1 MSHTPY
7 RHSVWIDVFGL
18 VLVGT
23 VVLGGVGYLLYHTGH
38 AAHQRLRVSV
48 DPREGNGGV
57 RTRSPQHARPTR
69 SPSFAHSPHAAPR
82 RSQPRRPSPST
93 PSVGDGGPAAG
104 AGVPF
109 SEAWRTDILASLAD
123 PSIAPRST
131 PAELGAPAKTSSPG
145 RSGTGASGSMGS
157 TIGDGGASASGPAG
171 ASWRTEAQRLGRT
184 ARALSGQLGRMDRK
198 RGPGA
203 TAGSE
208 SEGGRNASA
217 RRSGGTVP
225 EPPPP
230 SVPIDDHLHW
240 LLVAGVLW
248 GAWRMWRG
256 G

>member
-38 AAHQRLRVSV
+38 VAHQRLHVAVDSRESSGSV
-48 DPREGNGGV
+48 RPPA
-57 RTRSPQHARPTR
+57 RTRRPQASSAAR
-69 SPSFAHSPHAAPR
+69 APR
-82 RSQPRRPSPST
+82 ATPRGSRPLTANPAPSIVEARG
-93 PSVGDGGPAAG
+93 SRAG
-104 AGVPF
+104 TEAPF
-109 SEAWRTDILASLAD
+109 SEAWRAEVLGPRAALSD
-123 PSIAPRST
+123 APRS
-131 PAELGAPAKTSSPG
+131 APAGPGAFSESPSLG
-145 RSGTGASGSMGS
+145 RLGTGASGSTDGP
-157 TIGDGGASASGPAG
+157 TGDAGPSASGPVG
-171 ASWRTEAQRLGRT
+171 AQWRAEAQRLGRT

>member
-23 VVLGGVGYLLYHTGH
+23 VVLGGGGYLLYHTGH
-38 AAHQRLRVSV
+38 VAHQRLHVAVDSRESSGSV
-48 DPREGNGGV
+48 RPPA
-57 RTRSPQHARPTR
+57 RTRRPQASSAAR
-69 SPSFAHSPHAAPR
+69 APR
-82 RSQPRRPSPST
+82 ATPRGSRPLTANPPPSIVEARG
-93 PSVGDGGPAAG
+93 SRAG
-104 AGVPF
+104 TEAPF
-109 SEAWRTDILASLAD
+109 SEAWRAEVLGPRAALSD
-123 PSIAPRST
+123 APRS
-131 PAELGAPAKTSSPG
+131 APAGPGAFSESPSLG
-145 RSGTGASGSMGS
+145 RLGTGASGSTDGP
-157 TIGDGGASASGPAG
+157 TGDAGPSASGPVG
-171 ASWRTEAQRLGRT
+171 AQWRAEAQRLGRT

>member
-7 RHSVWIDVFGL
+7 RHSVWLDVFGL

-38 AAHQRLRVSV
+38 AAHQRLHVSV
-48 DPREGNGGV
+48 DFRESSG
-57 RTRSPQHARPTR
+57 SARPPQRPR
-69 SPSFAHSPHAAPR
+69 SSQSSSAARALRATPRGSRPLTANPPPSIAEARGPR
-82 RSQPRRPSPST
+82 
-93 PSVGDGGPAAG
+93 AG
-104 AGVPF
+104 TEAPF
-109 SEAWRTDILASLAD
+109 SEAWRAEVLGPRAVSSA
-123 PSIAPRST
+123 APRST
-131 PAELGAPAKTSSPG
+131 PTEPGAFSESPSLG
-145 RSGTGASGSMGS
+145 RLGTGASGS
-157 TIGDGGASASGPAG
+157 TDETTGDAGLSASGPVG
-171 ASWRTEAQRLGRT
+171 AQWRAEAQRLGRR
-184 ARALSGQLGRMDRK
+184 ARALSGQLGRMHRK

-208 SEGGRNASA
+208 SEGGQNASA

>member
-38 AAHQRLRVSV
+38 VAHQRLHVAVDSRESSGSV
-48 DPREGNGGV
+48 RPPA
-57 RTRSPQHARPTR
+57 RTRRPQASSAAR
-69 SPSFAHSPHAAPR
+69 APR
-82 RSQPRRPSPST
+82 ATPRGSRPLTANPPPSIVEARG
-93 PSVGDGGPAAG
+93 SRAG
-104 AGVPF
+104 TETPF
-109 SEAWRTDILASLAD
+109 SEAWRAEVLGPRAALSD
-123 PSIAPRST
+123 APRS
-131 PAELGAPAKTSSPG
+131 APAGPGAFSESPSLG
-145 RSGTGASGSMGS
+145 RLGTGASGSTDGP
-157 TIGDGGASASGPAG
+157 TGDAGPSASGPVG
-171 ASWRTEAQRLGRT
+171 AQWRAEAQRLGRT